1 MSFGN
6 PPLFPTFAPFT
17 PSDRLVRAGVY
28 RLPSIMFSN
37 NTYQSRRE
45 RLKKD
50 LKSGLLLFLG
60 NNEVGMNYAGN
71 TYHFRQDSN
80 FLYFF
85 GIDKPG
91 LAAVID
97 IDANREIIFGDELSM
112 EDIVWTGAMPTQKE
126 LAARVGVRE
135 VLPFRRLLP
144 FVKKAKKAGQTVHFL
159 PPYRHDNILWLK
171 EAMNIP
177 APKQK
182 SAASEAFIRAIV
194 AQRAHKT
201 AEEIAEMERAANI
214 SGAMHVAAM
223 KAAREGMVEAEL
235 AGLVEGMA
243 VAGGGHLSYAVI
255 LSIHGQILHNHHHG
269 NTLHKGRMVLGD
281 FGAET
286 ALHYAGDITR
296 TFPVASR
303 FTTKQREIYEIVLDA
318 EVNAIAS
325 LRPGLTYKSVHLAAA
340 RRMAEGLKALGLM
353 QGDLDEAV
361 AQGAHAL
368 FFPHGL
374 GHMIGLDVHD
384 MEDLGENFVGYSAT
398 VQRSTQFGTAYLRL
412 ARELE
417 PGFVLTVEPG
427 IYFIPQLIDQWRR
440 QKKCME
446 FINYAALKKYRDF
459 GGIRVEDNVLITD
472 TGHRVLGEPIPKTV
486 ADVER
491 LRLR

>member
-1 MSFGN
+1 
-6 PPLFPTFAPFT
+6 
-17 PSDRLVRAGVY
+17 
-28 RLPSIMFSN
+28 MFSTT
-37 NTYQSRRE
+37 TYQSRRD

-97 IDANREIIFGDELSM
+97 IDNGREILFGDELSM
-112 EDIVWTGAMPTQKE
+112 EDIVWTGAMPSLKT
-126 LAARVGVRE
+126 LAAQVGIRE
-135 VLPFRRLLP
+135 VLPSRRLVS
-144 FVKKAKKAGQTVHFL
+144 FIKKAKKSGQPVHFL
-159 PPYRHDNILWLK
+159 PPYRHDNMLWLK
-171 EAMNIP
+171 DTLNIP
-177 APKQK
+177 VPKQK
-182 SAASEAFIRAIV
+182 SAASEAFIRAVV

-201 AEEIAEMERAANI
+201 AEEIAEMERAVNI
-214 SGAMHVAAM
+214 TGAMHVAAM
-223 KAAREGMVEAEL
+223 KAAAEGKVEAEL

-243 VAGGGHLSYAVI
+243 VAGGGHLSYPVI
-255 LSIHGQILHNHHHG
+255 LSVNGQILHNHYHG
-269 NTLHKGRMVLGD
+269 NTLRKGQLVLGD

-286 ALHYAGDITR
+286 AMHYAGDITR
-296 TFPVASR
+296 TFPVANR

-318 EVNAIAS
+318 EVSAIAS
-325 LRPGLTYKSVHLAAA
+325 LKPGVTYQSVHLAAA
-340 RRMAEGLKALGLM
+340 RRMAGGLKALGLM

-384 MEDLGENFVGYSAT
+384 MEDLGENYVGYSDA
-398 VQRSTQFGTAYLRL
+398 VRRSTQFGTAYLRL

-427 IYFIPQLIDQWRR
+427 IYFIPELIDQWRR
-440 QKKCME
+440 KKKFTE

-459 GGIRVEDNVLITD
+459 GGIRIEDNVLITG
-472 TGHRVLGEPIPKTV
+472 TGHRILGEPIPKTV
-486 ADVER
+486 EEVER
-491 LRLR
+491 LR

>member
-1 MSFGN
+1 
-6 PPLFPTFAPFT
+6 
-17 PSDRLVRAGVY
+17 
-28 RLPSIMFSN
+28 MFSS
-37 NTYQSRRE
+37 NTYQSRRD

-60 NNEVGMNYAGN
+60 NQEVGMNYAGN

-97 IDANREIIFGDELSM
+97 IDANREILFGDELSM

-126 LAARVGVRE
+126 LASRVGIRE

-144 FVKKAKKAGQTVHFL
+144 FIKKAKKAGQTVHFL
-159 PPYRHDNILWLK
+159 PPYRHDNMLWLK
-171 EAMNIP
+171 EALNIP
-177 APKQK
+177 APRQK
-182 SAASEAFIRAIV
+182 NAASGALIRAIV
-194 AQRAHKT
+194 AQRAHKS
-201 AEEIAEMERAANI
+201 AEEIAEMERAVNL

-235 AGLVEGMA
+235 AGLVEGLA
-243 VAGGGHLSYAVI
+243 VSGGGHLSYAVI
-255 LSIHGQILHNHHHG
+255 LSVNGQILHNHYHG
-269 NTLHKGRMVLGD
+269 NTLQKGRMVLGD

-286 ALHYAGDITR
+286 AMHYAGDITR
-296 TFPVASR
+296 TFPVASK
-303 FTTKQREIYEIVLDA
+303 FTIKQREIYEIVLDA
-318 EVNAIAS
+318 EVSAIAS

-361 AQGAHAL
+361 EQGAHAL

-384 MEDLGENFVGYSAT
+384 MEDLGENYVGYSAAL
-398 VQRSTQFGTAYLRL
+398 QRSAQFGTAYLRL

-440 QKKCME
+440 QKKFTQ
-446 FINYAALKKYRDF
+446 FINYPALKKYRDF

-486 ADVER
+486 EEVER
-491 LRLR
+491 LR

>member
-1 MSFGN
+1 
-6 PPLFPTFAPFT
+6 
-17 PSDRLVRAGVY
+17 
-28 RLPSIMFSN
+28 MFSTT
-37 NTYQSRRE
+37 TYQSRRD

-97 IDANREIIFGDELSM
+97 IDNGREILFGDELSM
-112 EDIVWTGAMPTQKE
+112 EDIVWTGAMPSLKT
-126 LAARVGVRE
+126 LAAQVGIRE
-135 VLPFRRLLP
+135 VLPSRRLVS
-144 FVKKAKKAGQTVHFL
+144 FIKKAKKSGQPVHFL
-159 PPYRHDNILWLK
+159 PPYRHDNMLWLK
-171 EAMNIP
+171 DTLNIP
-177 APKQK
+177 VPKQK
-182 SAASEAFIRAIV
+182 SAASEAFIRAVV

-201 AEEIAEMERAANI
+201 AEEIAEMERAVNI
-214 SGAMHVAAM
+214 TGAMHVAAM
-223 KAAREGMVEAEL
+223 KAAAEGKVEAEL

-243 VAGGGHLSYAVI
+243 VAGGGHLSYPVI
-255 LSIHGQILHNHHHG
+255 LSVNGQILHNHYHG
-269 NTLHKGRMVLGD
+269 NTLRKGQLVLGD

-286 ALHYAGDITR
+286 AMHYAGDITR
-296 TFPVASR
+296 TFPVANR

-318 EVNAIAS
+318 EVSAIAS
-325 LRPGLTYKSVHLAAA
+325 LKPGVTYQSVHLAAA
-340 RRMAEGLKALGLM
+340 RRMAGGLKALGLM

-384 MEDLGENFVGYSAT
+384 MEDLGENYVGYSDA
-398 VQRSTQFGTAYLRL
+398 VRRSTQFGTAYLRL

-427 IYFIPQLIDQWRR
+427 IYFIPELIDQWRR
-440 QKKCME
+440 KKKFTE
-446 FINYAALKKYRDF
+446 FVNYAALKKYRDF
-459 GGIRVEDNVLITD
+459 GGIRIEDNVLITG
-472 TGHRVLGEPIPKTV
+472 TGHRILGEPIPKTV
-486 ADVER
+486 EEVER
-491 LRLR
+491 LR